1 MFTVPVIGD
10 AHFKQ
15 DARQPDRLASVDQI
29 VRECLLLPVGLWAVP
44 GDLYDAGSDV
54 FSRNAWVDRIRQMAN
69 VAPVVICYGN
79 HDRDGDLYLLSQ
91 IGAKWPIH
99 VIDRPQT
106 IHVRTP
112 QGPTIAVFVLPY
124 PHPSGFVA
132 AGTPTADVVGIART
146 ALDAIFME
154 AGARLEAARKMS
166 QPTLFVGH
174 ANVGGSR
181 MSTGQPLIGKEI
193 ELDEQLLMRLGDCPK
208 VLNHIHLPQEIG
220 GAILTGSITAMS
232 WGETEAKRYVRI
244 DYAMDTS
251 DADDVL
257 GTLKQAGLFAVPMAM
272 PWKWTALSCPLDTP
286 QLVLVEARFENMT
299 FTYDVDP
306 STVSAKAHVR
316 VRVRFQETERQFFE
330 YGKSQVVEAFA
341 HVAKLQIEPICEAD
355 RGLRAPEV
363 AAAKTLPEKLRAWCE
378 ANGEAVPED
387 LEAAVG
393 DLETKPADVVIA
405 EFRSRMNALL
415 QEEG

>member
-29 VRECLLLPVGLWAVP
+29 IRECLVLPVGLWAVP

-54 FSRNAWVDRIRQMAN
+54 FSRNAWGDRMRQMAN
-69 VAPVVICYGN
+69 IAPVVACYGN

-91 IGAKWPIH
+91 IGATWPIY
-99 VIDRPQT
+99 VVDRPQT
-106 IHVRTP
+106 IDVATP
-112 QGPTIAVFVLPY
+112 QGQTVTVFVLPY

-132 AGTPTADVVGIART
+132 AGTPTGDVVAIARN
-146 ALDAIFME
+146 ALDAIFMD
-154 AGARLEAARKMS
+154 AGARLHAAREAKR
-166 QPTLFVGH
+166 PTLFIGH
-174 ANVGGSR
+174 ANVGGSK

-244 DYAMDTS
+244 DYDVEQAT
-251 DADDVL
+251 DVL
-257 GTLKQAGLFAVPMAM
+257 AQLRGAGLFAEMQSA
-272 PWKWTALSCPLDTP
+272 PWQWKALSCPLNTP
-286 QLVLVEARFENMT
+286 QLVLVNARFENMT
-299 FTYDVDP
+299 FTYDIDP
-306 STVSAKAHVR
+306 STVAATAHVR
-316 VRVRFQETERQFFE
+316 VRVRFPETERQFFE

-341 HVAKLQIEPICEAD
+341 HVQKLQIEPICETD

-363 AAAKTLPEKLRAWCE
+363 AAAQTLPEKLKAWCD
-378 ANGEAVPED
+378 ANGEAVPEH

-405 EFRSRMNALL
+405 EFRGRMNALL
-415 QEEG
+415 VDE